1 MASPKSAQASTDT
14 KKRGRE
20 ETAVTKHD
28 PRALH
33 RIAREL
39 KDAMDMNLREEL
51 AMEVELVDEADIT
64 RWRFKWFYDHATGPD
79 ATETQKRL
87 AEQLAERELE
97 FIEFRVVF
105 PEDYPTSA
113 PFVYN
118 HYPHLKGSYVFSQGG
133 ICAETLST
141 KFGWSCVS
149 RAYMLV
155 STVRCLLENA
165 GCRLRSE
172 HDYGSKAAMLV
183 PNPEEG
189 ARRDKNAIEGVHSD
203 GWHGSAGRG

>member
-1 MASPKSAQASTDT
+1 MASPNPQRSNPDT
-14 KKRGRE
+14 KKRDRE
-20 ETAVTKHD
+20 PAAVTKHD
-28 PRALH
+28 PRALG
-33 RIAREL
+33 RIGREL
-39 KDAMDMNLREEL
+39 KDVMAMNLRGEL
-51 AMEVELVDEADIT
+51 AMEVELVDESDIT
-64 RWRFKWFYDHATGPD
+64 RWRFKWFYDHAASPD
-79 ATETQKRL
+79 ATDTQKRL
-87 AEQLAERELE
+87 AEQLAERGLE

-118 HYPHLKGSYVFSQGG
+118 HYPHLKGSYIFSQGG
-133 ICAETLST
+133 ICAETLSSE
-141 KFGWSCVS
+141 FGWSCVS
-149 RAYMLV
+149 RTFMLV

-183 PNPEEG
+183 PNPEDG
-189 ARRDKNAIEGVHSD
+189 ARRDKRAIEGVHSD